1 MILKNLINYFNLLYL
16 TIFCIYVYIINC
28 FFFTN
33 NIKNKFFLFFFN
45 FFILISLGLYYC
57 LDGIIMIFF
66 VCEFTILLVFIIMFS
81 ELYSYLKFN
90 NNYNLSYILIL
101 LILLNFTFY
110 NTNLI
115 IFKNF
120 YTYNNIILNDFF
132 YIYNFYF
139 EKQILLIIITL
150 FIITIYSI
158 FFILLYNTLKRS
170 NYYNINMS
178 KKITLLR
185 KQNLIHQNNYNT
197 QIRIFK
203 K

>member
-1 MILKNLINYFNLLYL
+1 
-16 TIFCIYVYIINC
+16 
-28 FFFTN
+28 
-33 NIKNKFFLFFFN
+33 
-45 FFILISLGLYYC
+45 
-57 LDGIIMIFF
+57 
-66 VCEFTILLVFIIMFS
+66 MFS
-81 ELYSYLKFN
+81 HTSLSKTSIQKKKMIDIVLEMK
-90 NNYNLSYILIL
+90 YNLSYILIL

-132 YIYNFYF
+132 YIYNFYI
-139 EKQILLIIITL
+139 KKKILLIIITL